1 MNLKDEL
8 EFMRDLFRNKLPVA
22 PENQQKAEEYFNSL
36 EELISTKD
44 AASIERERFPPD
56 DPAVCGTREYRYYS
70 AHQFKELASRSQ
82 PIPSG
87 QELDV
92 PQDQQT
98 KLSSTENQNPNSQD
112 MAHVPERP
120 VFRRAKTF
128 QSCSVCP
135 DIQGQL
141 DRRDIGELSDIKIDR
156 DYRDV

>member
-22 PENQQKAEEYFNSL
+22 PENQKKAEEYFNSL

-56 DPAVCGTREYRYYS
+56 DPAICGTREYRYYS
-70 AHQFKELASRSQ
+70 AHQFKELASRPQ
-82 PIPSG
+82 PITSG

-92 PQDQQT
+92 PENQQT
-98 KLSSTENQNPNSQD
+98 KLPATENKSPDTQD
-112 MAHVPERP
+112 VAHVPELP
-120 VFRRAKTF
+120 AFRRARTL
-128 QSCSVCP
+128 QSCSICP

-141 DRRDIGELSDIKIDR
+141 DRRNSGELPNIQIDR